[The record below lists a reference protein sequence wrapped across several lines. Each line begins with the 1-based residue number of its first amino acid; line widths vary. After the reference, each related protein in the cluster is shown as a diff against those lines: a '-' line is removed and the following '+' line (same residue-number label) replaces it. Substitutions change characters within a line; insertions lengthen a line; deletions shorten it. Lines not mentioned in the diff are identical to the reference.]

1 MATVK
6 SRRQPGRKKLSS
18 PYYPND
24 IWIAWS
30 TPNQRWFLL
39 QGKSVRDSIILDRF
53 ETRAEAASAAER
65 LTGGGGGSRRD
76 PRRTI
81 RGMHSGFTSR
91 VFEAAYKA
99 ALFRL
104 RHNDKA
110 ADRAEDQLE
119 RLLREARDSESAPVW
134 WKNDVRAAA
143 ERGREAGK
151 QHFDAFGAGARK
163 NANPFR
169 PMRKN
174 RVIGRATRVEA
185 AVARKSKY
193 KRDPSSKVTNLAE
206 FREKKR
212 AANVSRETQDYE
224 RREVESFQRQ
234 LREVEKLPLS
244 ERKEN
249 AQRFAED
256 LHRDPELI
264 AERVGWLLNGSYGR
278 GAYTK
283 AMQMARSPRMNQGA
297 WLVQTTAALEWRVP
311 PRMTAQTWHTLS
323 AAQRSNLER
332 LVQREIRDALSE
344 E

>member
-1 MATVK
+1 MT
-6 SRRQPGRKKLSS
+6 RKTLSS

-65 LTGGGGGSRRD
+65 LTGGSRRD
-76 PRRTI
+76 PAPRKRRSSQSVAGHGRRDPAPRQKTI

-104 RHNDKA
+104 RHNDKG
-110 ADRAEDQLE
+110 ADRAEEQLE
-119 RLLREARDSESAPVW
+119 RLLREARDSEAAPIW
-134 WKNDVRAAA
+134 WKNDVRNAA
-143 ERGREAGK
+143 ERGRQAGK
-151 QHFDAFGAGARK
+151 EHFAAFGTGGRK

-169 PMRKN
+169 PMRKQ
-174 RVIGRATRVEA
+174 T
-185 AVARKSKY
+185 

-311 PRMTAQTWHTLS
+311 PRMTAQAWHTLS

-344 E
+344 D